1 MKGDS
6 EAVVGRDVP
15 CNWRSVL
22 GAWAVAACL
31 GAGLLLLP
39 TDRSPSPGF
48 DPGVVH
54 GLAFNAG
61 GSADDIDESGDRLM
75 LAEAVEP
82 PIRQREPAEVAGA
95 NPAPEV
101 APCRAGQLLH
111 AAARSVRRIDAFGW
125 MRRI

>member
-39 TDRSPSPGF
+39 TDRLPSPGF
-48 DPGVVH
+48 DPGIVR
-54 GLAFNAG
+54 GLAFNADS
-61 GSADDIDESGDRLM
+61 SADDIDESGDRLM
-75 LAEAVEP
+75 LVEAAEA
-82 PIRQREPAEVAGA
+82 PISQREPAEVASA
-95 NPAPEV
+95 DPAPQA
-101 APCRAGQLLH
+101 APCRAAQLLH
-111 AAARSVRRIDAFGW
+111 AATRSVREIDAFGW
-125 MRRI
+125 IRRI